1 MSKFWSFFAPDLA
14 KFRPV
19 EQVKA
24 LATAKNSELKS
35 AEVAVMVVWL
45 VVVVFIT
52 KALIGTPA
60 QEDVLSY
67 TIVVNL
73 FVTAPLLLAVY
84 APIHVRRV
92 RRGLTKLLEDKFR

>member
-1 MSKFWSFFAPDLA
+1 MSVFWTFFAPELA

-24 LATAKNSELKS
+24 LATAKSSELKS
-35 AEVAVMVVWL
+35 VEVAGMVVWL
-45 VVVVFIT
+45 IVVVFIT

-73 FVTAPLLLAVY
+73 FFTAPLLLAVY
-84 APIHVRRV
+84 VPIHVRRV
-92 RRGLTKLLEDKFR
+92 RRGLKKLLDDKFR

>member
-35 AEVAVMVVWL
+35 TEMTVIVVWL
-45 VVVVFIT
+45 VVVVFTT

-73 FVTAPLLLAVY
+73 FFTAPLLLAVY
-84 APIHVRRV
+84 VPIHVRRV
-92 RRGLTKLLEDKFR
+92 RRGLKKLLDDKFR